1 MSDLALADA
10 ALQPAPEGR
19 SLWANAGLRLRK
31 TRAAAASLA
40 VLGAITLLCLF
51 GPYLSPHAY
60 DHVYVNYL
68 KAEPSLSPHP
78 RPAEIQPEL
87 DIIAQRMRVKV
98 AKAEIGADLVRV
110 TLEGPRAIDERLVAY
125 FERSDLFGAG
135 RVVDR
140 QDEGKRL
147 VVEAP
152 VKKLHFYFGT
162 DPNGRD
168 LLTRTL
174 IAGRVSLLV
183 GLLASGV
190 ALVIGVAW
198 GATAGY
204 MGGRTDMVMM
214 RIVDILYALPFIF
227 FVILLI
233 VFFGRKFVLIF
244 VAIGAIEWLDMAR
257 IVRGQTLAIKRQ
269 EYVQAA
275 EALGVTTQGILRRHV
290 IPNTL
295 GSVVVYLTLL
305 IPKVI
310 LIESFISFLGLGV
323 QEPYTSWGGLIT
335 DGARNIQGATYLLIV
350 PGVFLVATLFSL
362 NFIGDG
368 LRDALDPKDR

>member
-1 MSDLALADA
+1 MSEIALADA

-19 SLWANAGLRLRK
+19 SLWANAWLRLRK
-31 TRAAAASLA
+31 NRAAAASLA

-98 AKAEIGADLVRV
+98 AKSEIGADLVRV
-110 TLEGPRAIDERLVAY
+110 TLEGPPAIDERLVAY